1 MNDPKPDIM
10 DGCGVSFWV
19 IISLVLLL
27 VIPLG
32 VRNCSDSK
40 DGSPVDQLELE
51 QRIRKIEEAAL
62 EEDALRQRLTITL
75 DEAMQRALSNYTA
88 SAGEENN
95 ATKKSTGE
103 HDDGGEEPK

>member
-32 VRNCSDSK
+32 IRNCSDTK
-40 DGSPVDQLELE
+40 DGPAVDQLERE

-75 DEAMQRALSNYTA
+75 DDAMQRALNHYA
-88 SAGEENN
+88 NAVGEENN
-95 ATKKSTGE
+95 GTRES
-103 HDDGGEEPK
+103 DDEQGDSGKEPK

>member
-32 VRNCSDSK
+32 IRNCSDTK
-40 DGSPVDQLELE
+40 DEPAVDQLERE

-75 DEAMQRALSNYTA
+75 DDAMQRALSNYTGA
-88 SAGEENN
+88 AGEENG
-95 ATKKSTGE
+95 TKKS
-103 HDDGGEEPK
+103 DDEQDDSGEELK

>member
-19 IISLVLLL
+19 IISLGLLL

-32 VRNCSDSK
+32 IRNCSDPK
-40 DGSPVDQLELE
+40 EELPVDQLERE

-62 EEDALRQRLTITL
+62 EEDALRQQLTITL
-75 DEAMQRALSNYTA
+75 EEAMQRTLSNYTA
-88 SAGEENN
+88 GADEDNGTEKNDDEP
-95 ATKKSTGE
+95 
-103 HDDGGEEPK
+103 DDGREEPQ